1 MLFFHASLVL
11 LRCARACSA
20 LPGQHHP
27 TTVAVAAADPAP
39 SGTAG
44 TYTGYPATVTL
55 SGPVSCSSSAQAYAS
70 MVISAPGSGNPA
82 QSYCSG
88 LVP

>member
-1 MLFFHASLVL
+1 
-11 LRCARACSA
+11 
-20 LPGQHHP
+20 
-27 TTVAVAAADPAP
+27 
-39 SGTAG
+39 
-44 TYTGYPATVTL
+44 VTL
-55 SGPVSCSSSAQAYAS
+55 SGPVSYSSSAQAYAS